1 MIKKYYIPTSTLNFN
16 NILSSES
23 ISPKAFYEKRNFG
36 YSRWT
41 VIPENNLENAITLY
55 DSLCYFERPQSDLED
70 HALLVEVELEEND
83 VKPLGEGVFYCDK
96 TIYLTPSSTHFI
108 FFSERVKKIVLSI
121 SNGSLE
127 TKMIRLYFNSIH
139 VVNQPTKS
147 YWVKATDNVQIELND
162 KEIKK
167 DFQTNKMKGLLYGY
181 YIGSALSTTKENV
194 KRLSCLFEIQNIFS
208 AIRSSIDGKPKDFQA
223 KQLDDLF
230 DEICFSESE
239 KKELDKILNEVS
251 LSNIKKLDR
260 LNTFFSTRK
269 RWEDKKNNCLLQLQ
283 NLSENEEDINPAIE
297 WIEKEIKEQ
306 KGKIWREKVV
316 LKTDSDEILVI
327 DSLLNTIKNEYLE
340 NDEIT
345 SLFKDWTNDI
355 LASEK
360 YNGKISVFRGDIA
373 TDVTT
378 KAKEV
383 IGEEKW
389 PEHQARKYLNML
401 RHHINGK
408 PFDDYKWEDGVLSS
422 LFSVILAGE
431 EWDKMLKFMQRKEM
445 TDYRLAFAM
454 YGTLNGFA
462 NLTRDFTDILLNL
475 DEVYVKDVYKEF
487 YGQLFSRDCGKID
500 LTELENNGSI
510 QKIQSEQNSSTKD
523 VEVGNNIKEIEQGT
537 PQKNNEE
544 TIEAPVNHQPI
555 KKNCG
560 EGTTQP
566 SEPQCLKDIFNSS
579 EFKSLPLEAQEWYKK
594 ESRSLWKGK
603 NDKTFE
609 NEMKELSKRY
619 PIGTTRKWNKC
630 VKLLNKP
637 FSTNDPELFS
647 NNCEEITPKL
657 DAVTNNSEHFTNVKS
672 DIKNDELLKETNEE
686 IKQSSPLFHSDEG
699 AFNHL
704 LPILPKDESIQMQFK
719 DDLEWFQ
726 DNYQESY
733 FDEKRGQTEGI
744 YRNNPKD
751 NASVIENFERVLKRK
766 LNNPKAPWLRDVYNK
781 IDINMVINKLKELYR

>member
-96 TIYLTPSSTHFI
+96 TIYLTPSSTRFI

-127 TKMIRLYFNSIH
+127 TKMIRLYFNSICF
-139 VVNQPTKS
+139 VNQPTKS
-147 YWVKATDNVQIELND
+147 YLVKATDNVQIELND
-162 KEIKK
+162 SEIKK

-283 NLSENEEDINPAIE
+283 NLSENEEDFNPAIE

-327 DSLLNTIKNEYLE
+327 DSILNTIKNEYLK

-355 LASEK
+355 FASGK
-360 YNGKISVFRGDIA
+360 YNGKISTFKKEIA
-373 TDVTT
+373 DEVTT

-389 PEHQARKYLNML
+389 TEHQVRKYLNML
-401 RHHINGK
+401 RHHIDGE
-408 PFDDYKWEDGVLSS
+408 PFDDYTWEDGVLSS

-445 TDYRLAFAM
+445 TNYRLAFAI

-475 DEVYVKDVYKEF
+475 DEVYVNDVYKEF
-487 YGQLFSRDCGKID
+487 YGQLFSKDCGKID
-500 LTELENNGSI
+500 LTEPEINGSI
-510 QKIQSEQNSSTKD
+510 QKIQSEQNRSTKD

-544 TIEAPVNHQPI
+544 TIEAPINHQPI

-560 EGTTQP
+560 EGTIQT
-566 SEPQCLKDIFNSS
+566 SMPQCLKDIFNSS
-579 EFKSLPLEAQEWYKK
+579 EFKSLPPDAQEWYKK
-594 ESRSLWKGK
+594 ESLSLWKGK
-603 NDKTFE
+603 NDKAFQK
-609 NEMKELSKRY
+609 EMVELSSKCPISKTKDKWKKTIKLLSKRQN
-619 PIGTTRKWNKC
+619 TKEN
-630 VKLLNKP
+630 
-637 FSTNDPELFS
+637 TNLFS
-647 NNCEEITPKL
+647 NSSTGNFLQDFDFLRLNDEFRNLVSSNKDWEKDLKWFIEAHNPKHK
-657 DAVTNNSEHFTNVKS
+657 DYKKYYRDKPQNNETIINQFVHL
-672 DIKNDELLKETNEE
+672 KNDIY
-686 IKQSSPLFHSDEG
+686 IK
-699 AFNHL
+699 
-704 LPILPKDESIQMQFK
+704 
-719 DDLEWFQ
+719 
-726 DNYQESY
+726 
-733 FDEKRGQTEGI
+733 T
-744 YRNNPKD
+744 
-751 NASVIENFERVLKRK
+751 ENFLKK
-766 LNNPKAPWLRDVYNK
+766 IYLNKQ
-781 IDINMVINKLKELYR
+781 

>member
-41 VIPENNLENAITLY
+41 VIPENNLDNAITLY

-83 VKPLGEGVFYCDK
+83 VNPLGEGVFYCDK
-96 TIYLTPSSTHFI
+96 TIYLTHSSTRFI
-108 FFSERVKKIVLSI
+108 FFSERVKKIALSI

-127 TKMIRLYFNSIH
+127 TKMIRLYFNSIR
-139 VVNQPTKS
+139 VVNQPTES
-147 YWVKATDNVQIELND
+147 YLVRATDNVQIKLND
-162 KEIKK
+162 EEIKK

-194 KRLSCLFEIQNIFS
+194 KRLSCLFEIQNTFS

-230 DEICFSESE
+230 DKICFSESE
-239 KKELDKILNEVS
+239 SKEIAKIFKEES
-251 LSNIKKLDR
+251 LSDMEKLYR
-260 LNTFFSTRK
+260 LRFFSSK
-269 RWEDKKNNCLLQLQ
+269 MERWENKKFDCLLQLQ
-283 NLSENEEDINPAIE
+283 NLSENEEDVNPAIE

-316 LKTDSDEILVI
+316 LKTDLGEILVI
-327 DSLLNTIKNEYLE
+327 DRLLNTIKDEYLK
-340 NDEIT
+340 NDETI
-345 SLFKDWTNDI
+345 SLFKAWTNDI
-355 LASEK
+355 FASGK
-360 YNGKISVFRGDIA
+360 YNGKISTFRDDIA
-373 TDVTT
+373 TDVTI

-462 NLTRDFTDILLNL
+462 NLTRDFTDILFNL

-500 LTELENNGSI
+500 LRLNITSFDCQTELKSLDNLKE
-510 QKIQSEQNSSTKD
+510 KDKTASESQDKD
-523 VEVGNNIKEIEQGT
+523 IEEKEISKT
-537 PQKNNEE
+537 
-544 TIEAPVNHQPI
+544 EAGLNINTKESELVDKQI
-555 KKNCG
+555 YS
-560 EGTTQP
+560 QA
-566 SEPQCLKDIFNSS
+566 SEPLK
-579 EFKSLPLEAQEWYKK
+579 E
-594 ESRSLWKGK
+594 KGDYVLQK
-603 NDKTFE
+603 GGG
-609 NEMKELSKRY
+609 ELSKEC
-619 PIGTTRKWNKC
+619 PTKTK
-630 VKLLNKP
+630 
-637 FSTNDPELFS
+637 
-647 NNCEEITPKL
+647 
-657 DAVTNNSEHFTNVKS
+657 A
-672 DIKNDELLKETNEE
+672 
-686 IKQSSPLFHSDEG
+686 
-699 AFNHL
+699 
-704 LPILPKDESIQMQFK
+704 
-719 DDLEWFQ
+719 
-726 DNYQESY
+726 
-733 FDEKRGQTEGI
+733 
-744 YRNNPKD
+744 
-751 NASVIENFERVLKRK
+751 KRK
-766 LNNPKAPWLRDVYNK
+766 TNTKKNNRDSYALNLFDQEHVVVNLECSRGLDHTKLKQLIYYYNYAQK
-781 IDINMVINKLKELYR
+781 EHPNNKEELIRFFISLCKKEGRGGMKFSEVLNGYFTDEVAKRFEEELKNKL

>member
-83 VKPLGEGVFYCDK
+83 IKPLGEGVFYCDK
-96 TIYLTPSSTHFI
+96 TIYLTPSSTRFI

-500 LTELENNGSI
+500 LNNLIISQIETTNKVATQKDDNETKQNI
-510 QKIQSEQNSSTKD
+510 Q
-523 VEVGNNIKEIEQGT
+523 
-537 PQKNNEE
+537 QKNNSSDTDNKVSFAKDNAISGCNYTTKDENRE
-544 TIEAPVNHQPI
+544 DEPQQISLNLKCESSGYFYNDENAWDLI
-555 KKNCG
+555 KKVIDDK
-560 EGTTQP
+560 ETQN
-566 SEPQCLKDIFNSS
+566 KI
-579 EFKSLPLEAQEWYKK
+579 K
-594 ESRSLWKGK
+594 EDFLW
-603 NDKTFE
+603 F
-609 NEMKELSKRY
+609 
-619 PIGTTRKWNKC
+619 
-630 VKLLNKP
+630 VKLLRQPKGNRKDEKGKQYYNDVDEKDNSIVIEKFCSLKQGKNKNGKDKASY
-637 FSTNDPELFS
+637 FTPELR
-647 NNCEEITPKL
+647 EKVKEIL
-657 DAVTNNSEHFTNVKS
+657 
-672 DIKNDELLKETNEE
+672 IKYYYK
-686 IKQSSPLFHSDEG
+686 
-699 AFNHL
+699 
-704 LPILPKDESIQMQFK
+704 
-719 DDLEWFQ
+719 
-726 DNYQESY
+726 
-733 FDEKRGQTEGI
+733 
-744 YRNNPKD
+744 
-751 NASVIENFERVLKRK
+751 
-766 LNNPKAPWLRDVYNK
+766 
-781 IDINMVINKLKELYR
+781 

>member
-70 HALLVEVELEEND
+70 HALLVEVELEEYD

-96 TIYLTPSSTHFI
+96 TIYLTPSSTRFI
-108 FFSERVKKIVLSI
+108 FFSERVKKIALSI

-127 TKMIRLYFNSIH
+127 TKMIRLYFNSICF
-139 VVNQPTKS
+139 VNQPTKS
-147 YWVKATDNVQIELND
+147 YLVKATDNVQIELND

-208 AIRSSIDGKPKDFQA
+208 AIRSSIDGKAKDFQA

-230 DEICFSESE
+230 DKICFSESE
-239 KKELDKILNEVS
+239 SKELAKIFKEES
-251 LSNIKKLDR
+251 LSDMEKLDR
-260 LNTFFSTRK
+260 LRFFSSKRE
-269 RWEDKKNNCLLQLQ
+269 RWENKKFDCLLQLQ
-283 NLSENEEDINPAIE
+283 NLSENEEDVNPAIE

-327 DSLLNTIKNEYLE
+327 DSLLNTIKNKYLK

-360 YNGKISVFRGDIA
+360 YNGKISIFRGDIA

-487 YGQLFSRDCGKID
+487 YGQLFGKDCGKID
-500 LTELENNGSI
+500 LNNLIISQIETTNKVVTQKDDNETKQNI
-510 QKIQSEQNSSTKD
+510 Q
-523 VEVGNNIKEIEQGT
+523 
-537 PQKNNEE
+537 QKNNSSDTDDKVSFAKDNAISGCNYTTKDENRE
-544 TIEAPVNHQPI
+544 DEPQQISLNLKCESSGYFYNDENAWDLI
-555 KKNCG
+555 KKVI
-560 EGTTQP
+560 EDKETQN
-566 SEPQCLKDIFNSS
+566 KI
-579 EFKSLPLEAQEWYKK
+579 K
-594 ESRSLWKGK
+594 EDFLW
-603 NDKTFE
+603 F
-609 NEMKELSKRY
+609 
-619 PIGTTRKWNKC
+619 
-630 VKLLNKP
+630 VKLLRQPKGNRKDEKGKQYYNDVDEKDNSIVIEKFCSLKQGKNKNGKDKASY
-637 FSTNDPELFS
+637 FTPELR
-647 NNCEEITPKL
+647 EKVKEIL
-657 DAVTNNSEHFTNVKS
+657 
-672 DIKNDELLKETNEE
+672 IKYYYK
-686 IKQSSPLFHSDEG
+686 
-699 AFNHL
+699 
-704 LPILPKDESIQMQFK
+704 
-719 DDLEWFQ
+719 
-726 DNYQESY
+726 
-733 FDEKRGQTEGI
+733 
-744 YRNNPKD
+744 
-751 NASVIENFERVLKRK
+751 
-766 LNNPKAPWLRDVYNK
+766 
-781 IDINMVINKLKELYR
+781 

>member
-16 NILSSES
+16 NIMSSES

-83 VKPLGEGVFYCDK
+83 VKPSGEGVFYCDK
-96 TIYLTPSSTHFI
+96 TIYLTPSSTRFI

-127 TKMIRLYFNSIH
+127 TKMIRLYFNSIR
-139 VVNQPTKS
+139 VVDQPTKS
-147 YWVKATDNVQIELND
+147 YLVKATDNVQIELND
-162 KEIKK
+162 EEIKK

-194 KRLSCLFEIQNIFS
+194 KRLSCLFEIQNTFS

-239 KKELDKILNEVS
+239 KKALDKILNEVS

-283 NLSENEEDINPAIE
+283 NLSKNEEDVNPAIE
-297 WIEKEIKEQ
+297 WIENEIKGQ
-306 KGKIWREKVV
+306 KGKIWREKVM
-316 LKTDSDEILVI
+316 LKTDLEEILVI
-327 DSLLNTIKNEYLE
+327 DGLLNAIKNEYLK

-345 SLFKDWTNDI
+345 SLFKAWTNDI
-355 LASEK
+355 FASEK
-360 YNGKISVFRGDIA
+360 YNGNISTFKKEIA
-373 TDVTT
+373 DEVTI

-401 RHHINGK
+401 RRHIAGESL
-408 PFDDYKWEDGVLSS
+408 DYSWEDGVLSS
-422 LFSVILAGE
+422 LFSVILIGE
-431 EWDKMLKFMQRKEM
+431 EWDKMLKFMQRKELK
-445 TDYRLAFAM
+445 DYRLTFAM
-454 YGTLNGFA
+454 YGVLNGFA

-475 DEVYVKDVYKEF
+475 DEDYVNEVYKEF
-487 YGQLFSRDCGKID
+487 YGQLLGKDCGEID
-500 LTELENNGSI
+500 LTEPEINRSI
-510 QKIQSEQNSSTKD
+510 PKIQSKQNSSTKD

-537 PQKNNEE
+537 PPKNNEE
-544 TIEAPVNHQPI
+544 TIEAPINHQPI

-579 EFKSLPLEAQEWYKK
+579 EFKSLPLEAQDWYKK
-594 ESRSLWKGK
+594 ESLSLWKGK
-603 NDKTFE
+603 NDKAFQK
-609 NEMKELSKRY
+609 EMVELSSKC
-619 PIGTTRKWNKC
+619 PILKTIGKWKKC
-630 VKLLNKP
+630 VKLLDTKKSNTNIGLDLFCQDHIIVKLECSKGLDHTKLKQLIYYYDFAKKKHPNNKE
-637 FSTNDPELFS
+637 ELIRFFINLCKKEGRGGIKS
-647 NNCEEITPKL
+647 SYEALNGY
-657 DAVTNNSEHFTNVKS
+657 FTNEVAEKFEE
-672 DIKNDELLKETNEE
+672 EL
-686 IKQSSPLFHSDEG
+686 
-699 AFNHL
+699 
-704 LPILPKDESIQMQFK
+704 
-719 DDLEWFQ
+719 
-726 DNYQESY
+726 
-733 FDEKRGQTEGI
+733 R
-744 YRNNPKD
+744 
-751 NASVIENFERVLKRK
+751 
-766 LNNPKAPWLRDVYNK
+766 NK
-781 IDINMVINKLKELYR
+781 IDIYDNI

>member
-70 HALLVEVELEEND
+70 HALLVEVELEEYD

-96 TIYLTPSSTHFI
+96 TIYLTPSSTRFI
-108 FFSERVKKIVLSI
+108 FFSERVKKIALSI

-127 TKMIRLYFNSIH
+127 TKMIRLYFNSICF
-139 VVNQPTKS
+139 VNQPTKS
-147 YWVKATDNVQIELND
+147 YLVKATDNVQIELND

-208 AIRSSIDGKPKDFQA
+208 AIRSSIDGKAKDFQA

-230 DEICFSESE
+230 DKICFSESE
-239 KKELDKILNEVS
+239 SKELAKIFKEES
-251 LSNIKKLDR
+251 LSDMEKLDR
-260 LNTFFSTRK
+260 LRFFSSKRE
-269 RWEDKKNNCLLQLQ
+269 RWENKKFDCLLQLQ
-283 NLSENEEDINPAIE
+283 NLSENEEDVNPAIE

-327 DSLLNTIKNEYLE
+327 DSLLNTIKNEYLKD
-340 NDEIT
+340 NEIT

-355 LASEK
+355 FASEK
-360 YNGKISVFRGDIA
+360 YNGKISIFKKEIA
-373 TDVTT
+373 DEVTT
-378 KAKEV
+378 KAKKV

-389 PEHQARKYLNML
+389 PEHQAKKYLNML
-401 RHHINGK
+401 RHHIAGESLN
-408 PFDDYKWEDGVLSS
+408 YTWEDGVLSS

-445 TDYRLAFAM
+445 TDYRLAFAI

-500 LTELENNGSI
+500 LTEPEINRSI
-510 QKIQSEQNSSTKD
+510 PKIQSEQNSSTKD
-523 VEVGNNIKEIEQGT
+523 VEVGNNIKETEQGT

-544 TIEAPVNHQPI
+544 TIEAPINHQPI

-560 EGTTQP
+560 EGTIQP

-579 EFKSLPLEAQEWYKK
+579 EFKSLQTEAQNWYKN
-594 ESRSLWKGK
+594 ESPSLWRGK
-603 NDKTFE
+603 NDKSFK
-609 NEMKELSKRY
+609 NAIQNLSKKCPY
-619 PIGTTRKWNKC
+619 PQTTETWDKC
-630 VKLLNKP
+630 VKM
-637 FSTNDPELFS
+637 
-647 NNCEEITPKL
+647 L
-657 DAVTNNSEHFTNVKS
+657 DAKKKSKKNNTEESSLNMFEKKHTIVKLECSRGLDTTKLRQLIYYYDCAQKKHPNNKEELIRFFINLCKKEGRGGIKSSYEALNGYFT
-672 DIKNDELLKETNEE
+672 DEVAKKYEE
-686 IKQSSPLFHSDEG
+686 E
-699 AFNHL
+699 
-704 LPILPKDESIQMQFK
+704 
-719 DDLEWFQ
+719 
-726 DNYQESY
+726 
-733 FDEKRGQTEGI
+733 
-744 YRNNPKD
+744 
-751 NASVIENFERVLKRK
+751 
-766 LNNPKAPWLRDVYNK
+766 LRNK
-781 IDINMVINKLKELYR
+781 IDIYDNI

>member
-1 MIKKYYIPTSTLNFN
+1 
-16 NILSSES
+16 
-23 ISPKAFYEKRNFG
+23 
-36 YSRWT
+36 
-41 VIPENNLENAITLY
+41 
-55 DSLCYFERPQSDLED
+55 
-70 HALLVEVELEEND
+70 
-83 VKPLGEGVFYCDK
+83 
-96 TIYLTPSSTHFI
+96 
-108 FFSERVKKIVLSI
+108 
-121 SNGSLE
+121 
-127 TKMIRLYFNSIH
+127 
-139 VVNQPTKS
+139 
-147 YWVKATDNVQIELND
+147 
-162 KEIKK
+162 
-167 DFQTNKMKGLLYGY
+167 MKGLLYGY

-230 DEICFSESE
+230 DKICFSESE
-239 KKELDKILNEVS
+239 SKELAKIFKEES
-251 LSNIKKLDR
+251 LSVMEKLDR
-260 LNTFFSTRK
+260 SRFFYSK
-269 RWEDKKNNCLLQLQ
+269 MERWENKKFDCLLQLQ
-283 NLSENEEDINPAIE
+283 NLSENEEDVNPAIE

-306 KGKIWREKVV
+306 KGKIWREKIV

-327 DSLLNTIKNEYLE
+327 DSLLNTIKNEYLK

-345 SLFKDWTNDI
+345 SLFKNWTNDI

-360 YNGKISVFRGDIA
+360 YNGKISIFRGDIA

-500 LTELENNGSI
+500 LTEPEINGSI

-537 PQKNNEE
+537 PQKNNEK
-544 TIEAPVNHQPI
+544 TIEAPINHQPI

-560 EGTTQP
+560 EGTTQT
-566 SEPQCLKDIFNSS
+566 SMPQCLEYIFNSS
-579 EFKSLPLEAQEWYKK
+579 DFKSLQLEAQEWYKK
-594 ESRSLWKGK
+594 ESLSLWKGK
-603 NDKTFE
+603 NDKTYRNKLKDLADECPISKTITKWKNTIKKLSQWQNIKE
-609 NEMKELSKRY
+609 N
-619 PIGTTRKWNKC
+619 
-630 VKLLNKP
+630 
-637 FSTNDPELFS
+637 TNLFS
-647 NNCEEITPKL
+647 NSSTGNFLL
-657 DAVTNNSEHFTNVKS
+657 DF
-672 DIKNDELLKETNEE
+672 DFLRLNDEFRNLVSSNKDWEKDLK
-686 IKQSSPLFHSDEG
+686 
-699 AFNHL
+699 
-704 LPILPKDESIQMQFK
+704 
-719 DDLEWFQ
+719 WFI
-726 DNYQESY
+726 EAH
-733 FDEKRGQTEGI
+733 
-744 YRNNPKD
+744 NPKHKD
-751 NASVIENFERVLKRK
+751 YKKYYSDKPQNNETIINQFVHLKK
-766 LNNPKAPWLRDVYNK
+766 DTYIKTESFLKKIYLNKR
-781 IDINMVINKLKELYR
+781 

>member
-1 MIKKYYIPTSTLNFN
+1 MMKKYYIPTSTLNFN

-83 VKPLGEGVFYCDK
+83 VKPLEKGVFYCDK
-96 TIYLTPSSTHFI
+96 TIYLTPSSTRFI
-108 FFSERVKKIVLSI
+108 FFFENVKKITLSI

-127 TKMIRLYFNSIH
+127 TKMIRLYTNSIH
-139 VVNQPTKS
+139 AISQPTES
-147 YWVKATDNVQIELND
+147 YSNRITDNVQIKLND
-162 KEIKK
+162 EEIKK
-167 DFQTNKMKGLLYGY
+167 DFQINKMKGLLYGY
-181 YIGSALSTTKENV
+181 YIGSALSTTKEKV

-208 AIRSSIDGKPKDFQA
+208 AIRSSIDGKPTSFQT
-223 KQLDDLF
+223 KQLNYLF
-230 DEICFSESE
+230 DKICFSESE
-239 KKELDKILNEVS
+239 SNEINKIFKEGG
-251 LSNIKKLDR
+251 LSNNEKLDR
-260 LNTFFSTRK
+260 LRPFTSK
-269 RWEDKKNNCLLQLQ
+269 RETWENKKNDSLLQLKK
-283 NLSENEEDINPAIE
+283 LSENEEEANPAIV
-297 WIEKEIKEQ
+297 WIENEIKKQ
-306 KGKIWREKVV
+306 KGKIWEEKVT
-316 LKTDSDEILVI
+316 LKTDLGEILVI
-327 DSLLNTIKNEYLE
+327 DRLLNTIKDEYLK
-340 NDEIT
+340 NDETT
-345 SLFKDWTNDI
+345 SLFKAWTNDI
-355 LASEK
+355 FASGK
-360 YNGKISVFRGDIA
+360 YNGKISTFRDDIA
-373 TDVTT
+373 TDVTI

-389 PEHQARKYLNML
+389 PEHPAKKYLNML
-401 RHHINGK
+401 RHHIAGESL
-408 PFDDYKWEDGVLSS
+408 DYTWENGVLSS

-445 TDYRLAFAM
+445 TDYRLAFAI

-500 LTELENNGSI
+500 LTKLEPNRPIPKN
-510 QKIQSEQNSSTKD
+510 QPEQNSSTKD

-537 PQKNNEE
+537 PKKNNEE
-544 TIEAPVNHQPI
+544 TIEAPINHQPI
-555 KKNCG
+555 KKKCG
-560 EGTTQP
+560 EGTTLT
-566 SEPQCLKDIFNSS
+566 SMPQCLKDLFNSP
-579 EFKSLPLEAQEWYKK
+579 EFKSLPLEAQDWYKK
-594 ESRSLWKGK
+594 ESLSLWKGK

-609 NEMKELSKRY
+609 NEMKELSKRC
-619 PIGTTRKWNKC
+619 PISGTTRKWNKC

-647 NNCEEITPKL
+647 NNCEEIAPKL
-657 DAVTNNSEHFTNVKS
+657 DAETNNGEHFTNVKP
-672 DIKNDELLKETNEE
+672 DIKNDELPKETNEE

-719 DDLEWFQ
+719 NDLKWFQ
-726 DNYQESY
+726 DNYQTDGRY
-733 FDEKRGQTEGI
+733 FR
-744 YRNNPKD
+744 NPKD
-751 NASVIENFERVLKRK
+751 NTSVIANFERVLKGK
-766 LNNPKAPWLRDVYNK
+766 LNNSKAPWLREIYDK
-781 IDINMVINKLKELYR
+781 IDIKIVISKLKKLYK

>member
-41 VIPENNLENAITLY
+41 VIPGNNLENAITLY
-55 DSLCYFERPQSDLED
+55 DSLCYFERPQSDSED

-96 TIYLTPSSTHFI
+96 TIYLTPSSTRFI

-127 TKMIRLYFNSIH
+127 TKMIRLYFNSIR
-139 VVNQPTKS
+139 VVNQPTKR
-147 YWVKATDNVQIELND
+147 YLVRATDNVQIELND

-230 DEICFSESE
+230 DKICFSESE
-239 KKELDKILNEVS
+239 SKELAKIFKEES
-251 LSNIKKLDR
+251 LSAMEKLDR
-260 LNTFFSTRK
+260 SRFFYSK
-269 RWEDKKNNCLLQLQ
+269 RERWKNKKFDCLLQLQ
-283 NLSENEEDINPAIE
+283 NLSEYEEDVNPAIE

-316 LKTDSDEILVI
+316 LKTDSEEILVNN
-327 DSLLNTIKNEYLE
+327 SLLNTIKNEYLK
-340 NDEIT
+340 NDETT

-355 LASEK
+355 FASEK
-360 YNGKISVFRGDIA
+360 YNGKISIFKKEIA
-373 TDVTT
+373 DEVTT
-378 KAKEV
+378 KAQKV
-383 IGEEKW
+383 IGEGKWEK
-389 PEHQARKYLNML
+389 HQVRKYLNML
-401 RHHINGK
+401 RHHIDGE
-408 PFDDYKWEDGVLSS
+408 PFDDYTWEDGVLSS

-445 TDYRLAFAM
+445 TNYRLAFAI

-544 TIEAPVNHQPI
+544 TIEAPINHQPI

-560 EGTTQP
+560 EGTIQT
-566 SEPQCLKDIFNSS
+566 SMPQCLKDIFNSS
-579 EFKSLPLEAQEWYKK
+579 EFKSLPPDAQEWYKK
-594 ESRSLWKGK
+594 ESLSLWKGK
-603 NDKTFE
+603 NDKAFQK
-609 NEMKELSKRY
+609 EMVELSSKCPISKTKDKWKKTIKLLSKRQN
-619 PIGTTRKWNKC
+619 TKEN
-630 VKLLNKP
+630 
-637 FSTNDPELFS
+637 TNLFS
-647 NNCEEITPKL
+647 NSSTGNFL
-657 DAVTNNSEHFTNVKS
+657 QDF
-672 DIKNDELLKETNEE
+672 DFLRLNDEFRNLVSSNKDWEKDLK
-686 IKQSSPLFHSDEG
+686 
-699 AFNHL
+699 
-704 LPILPKDESIQMQFK
+704 
-719 DDLEWFQ
+719 WFI
-726 DNYQESY
+726 EAH
-733 FDEKRGQTEGI
+733 
-744 YRNNPKD
+744 NPKHKD
-751 NASVIENFERVLKRK
+751 YKKYYSDKPQNNETIINQFVHLKKDIYIKTENFLKK
-766 LNNPKAPWLRDVYNK
+766 IYLNKQ
-781 IDINMVINKLKELYR
+781 